1 MRRKAKEVSVKTE
14 VKVEM
19 SKLEQVRRGLEEIR
33 GRGGVGPIYLVDS
46 NQKKPIPLF
55 SVDLKVQVV
64 QNVASYEM
72 THLYANLSGNPL
84 EAIFLFPKE
93 IDSVVTKITCS
104 ITLQDGSKR
113 FLETKIQSRE
123 KAEVKFDDA
132 VASG

>member
-1 MRRKAKEVSVKTE
+1 VRRKAKEVSVKTD
-14 VKVEM
+14 VKVEI
-19 SKLEQVRRGLEEIR
+19 SKLEKVRHDLEEIR

-93 IDSVVTKITCS
+93 IDSVVTKMTCS

-113 FLETKIQSRE
+113 FMETKIQSR
-123 KAEVKFDDA
+123 
-132 VASG
+132 